1 MSTLHGNRNGIG
13 KSSVTFGRGT
23 AVALWC
29 ILTVLGTVGVA
40 IASIRLDGTQFQG
53 ASAVS
58 ATAEKSGNQATAL
71 KLVWTM
77 GQAVMAQGCL
87 PVTETGTAVC
97 IGLGYD
103 YNVEGTT
110 LFGCNCPT
118 QGQFGASKSR
128 DAVAIASLIDI
139 VFFGVPDIQDPA
151 CPQTRADFDC
161 SGAADS
167 VDLSLLIDHVFFG
180 GWSPINPCYAR

>member
-110 LFGCNCPT
+110 LFGCNCPA
-118 QGQFGASKSR
+118 QGQFGTSKSR
-128 DAVAIASLIDI
+128 DAVSLASLVDI
-139 VFFGVPDIQDPA
+139 VFFGASEPQDPN
-151 CPQTRADFDC
+151 CPLHRGDVDC
-161 SGAADS
+161 NGNTDT
-167 VDLSLLIDHVFFG
+167 VDLALVIEEVFFG
-180 GWSPINPCYAR
+180 GPGPCDPCQN